1 MGKFLHQHQ
10 SKSNSCRKLVF
21 IVFLAC
27 LLGLACILNLF
38 WASSFS
44 FTSSYLSFP
53 SNWVSQKPRIFV
65 AQQQHNVN
73 DDKTENKRFL
83 SATFADLPAP
93 DLPWEQM
100 PSAPVPRLDGSAIQI
115 ENLFYVLSG
124 YGTLD
129 YVHSHV
135 DVFNFTDY
143 TWCARFD
150 TPKDMANSHLGV
162 ATDGRYIYVVSGQ
175 YGPQCRSSIA
185 RSYVLD
191 TRTREWRTT
200 QLWRG
205 RLHVMGGGKENRH
218 TPGLEHWSIA
228 VKDGKAL
235 EKEWRT
241 EIPIPRGGPHRAC
254 VAVNDR
260 LFVIGGQEGDFMAKP
275 GSPIFKCSRRHEV
288 VYDDVYMLDAG
299 MKKWEVLAPL
309 PKPNSHIE
317 CSWVVVNNSI
327 IITGGTTEKHPVT
340 KRMILVG
347 EVFQFHLDSLTWS
360 VIGKLPYRV
369 KTTLAG
375 FWDGYLY
382 FTSGQ
387 RDRGPD
393 NPQPRKIQAD
403 LRSND
408 ALRQSGALLSALQQS
423 AAGRDISIIAKS
435 AVEDIVAAPASAV
448 CKKLAFDLL
457 RSTRLTA
464 DLWDSVST
472 GIRKDFNFPDPDVVA
487 AAITILAAI
496 PSNSLAKLITD
507 SNAEISTCFD
517 SPSDNLRL
525 SITETLGCVL
535 ARDDLVTLCE
545 SNVNL
550 LDKVS
555 AWWARI
561 GQNML
566 DKSDTVSKVAFES
579 VGRLFQEL
587 DSKRMSRLAGDK
599 LVDSENSLAIRSN
612 WVSSMVDF
620 VWKKRSTLMARS
632 LILPVESFRATVFP
646 LVYAVKAVASG
657 GLEVIRKVSKG
668 SKVNG
673 TAVDSNAEKLVG
685 VSDLVTH
692 LAPFLASSLEPAL
705 IFDVGINMLHLAD
718 VPGGKPEWASQSIIA
733 ILTLWD
739 RQEFAS
745 ARESIVRAVVTNLHL
760 LDLHMQVS
768 LFKRLLLMVRNL
780 RAESDRMHALACICR
795 TALCVDL
802 FAKESVRRGQKPLAG
817 TDIASL
823 FEDPS
828 IKDDLHS
835 VASKSL
841 FREEFVAT
849 LVESCFQLSLPLPEQ
864 KNTGMESRV
873 IGALAYGAGYGA
885 LNWTET
891 ALEVVEVCR
900 PCVKWDCD
908 GRTYAVD
915 CYLKLLVRL
924 CHIYDTRGGV
934 KRVKDGAS
942 QDQILNETR
951 LQNLQRD
958 LVKDLREVSTS
969 RICARLLWAISEH
982 INLEGLDPLLADDPE
997 DPLNIIVS
1005 NIHKVLFNVDS
1016 STDSTNRPQDVQ
1028 AALLCALRLGSHH
1041 LRAGQLL
1048 IKELEEFR
1056 TNALAD
1062 SVNRHQ
1068 CRMILQRIKHISN
1081 HPESRWIGASEARG
1095 DYPFSHHK
1103 LTVQFYDA
1111 SAAQDRKL
1119 EGLVHKAILELW
1131 RPDPSE
1137 LTLLLTKGID
1147 SASLKVPPTA
1157 RTLTGS
1163 SDPCYIEAY
1172 HLADAGDGRIT
1183 LHLKVLNLTELEL
1196 NRVDVRVGL
1205 SGSLYFMDGSP
1216 LAVRQ
1221 LRNLVSQDP
1230 VLCSV
1235 TVGVSQFERCGFWVQ
1250 VLYYPFYGSGTVGDY
1265 DGDYSEEDPQ
1275 IMRLK
1280 RSLRPELGEPVILRC
1295 QPYKIPLTELL
1306 LPHKISPVEF
1316 FRLWPS
1322 LPAIVEYTGTYI
1334 YEGSGFKATAAQQYG
1349 SSPFLSG
1356 LISLYSK
1363 PFHRV
1368 CSHIIR
1374 TVAGFQL
1381 CYAAKTWHGG
1391 FLGMMIFGASEG
1403 WLDDLTD
1410 GGVEYMPEDEVKV
1423 AAAERLRI
1431 SMERI
1436 ALLKAAQPKKTL
1448 KTDDKSE
1455 DEDEEDE
1462 DKEKKEGEEDEKPKG
1477 PSTLSKLTAE
1487 EAEHR
1492 ALQAAVLQEWHMLC
1506 KDRNTKIG

>member
-1 MGKFLHQHQ
+1 MD
-10 SKSNSCRKLVF
+10 
-21 IVFLAC
+21 
-27 LLGLACILNLF
+27 ILF
-38 WASSFS
+38 
-44 FTSSYLSFP
+44 
-53 SNWVSQKPRIFV
+53 
-65 AQQQHNVN
+65 AQ
-73 DDKTENKRFL
+73 
-83 SATFADLPAP
+83 
-93 DLPWEQM
+93 
-100 PSAPVPRLDGSAIQI
+100 
-115 ENLFYVLSG
+115 
-124 YGTLD
+124 
-129 YVHSHV
+129 
-135 DVFNFTDY
+135 
-143 TWCARFD
+143 
-150 TPKDMANSHLGV
+150 
-162 ATDGRYIYVVSGQ
+162 
-175 YGPQCRSSIA
+175 
-185 RSYVLD
+185 
-191 TRTREWRTT
+191 
-200 QLWRG
+200 
-205 RLHVMGGGKENRH
+205 
-218 TPGLEHWSIA
+218 
-228 VKDGKAL
+228 
-235 EKEWRT
+235 
-241 EIPIPRGGPHRAC
+241 
-254 VAVNDR
+254 
-260 LFVIGGQEGDFMAKP
+260 
-275 GSPIFKCSRRHEV
+275 
-288 VYDDVYMLDAG
+288 
-299 MKKWEVLAPL
+299 
-309 PKPNSHIE
+309 
-317 CSWVVVNNSI
+317 
-327 IITGGTTEKHPVT
+327 
-340 KRMILVG
+340 
-347 EVFQFHLDSLTWS
+347 
-360 VIGKLPYRV
+360 
-369 KTTLAG
+369 
-375 FWDGYLY
+375 
-382 FTSGQ
+382 
-387 RDRGPD
+387 
-393 NPQPRKIQAD
+393 IQAD

-408 ALRQSGALLSALQQS
+408 ALRQSSALLSALQQS

-435 AVEDIVAAPASAV
+435 AVEEIVAAPASAV
-448 CKKLAFDLL
+448 CKKLAFDLI

-472 GIRKDFNFPDPDVVA
+472 GIRNDFHFPDPDVVA
-487 AAITILAAI
+487 AAVSILAAI
-496 PSNSLAKLITD
+496 PSYSLAKLITD
-507 SNAEISTCFD
+507 SNAEISACFD
-517 SPSDNLRL
+517 SPSDNLRF

-545 SNVNL
+545 NNVNL

-657 GLEVIRKVSKG
+657 GLEVIRKISKG

-673 TAVDSNAEKLVG
+673 TVVDSNAEKLVG

-705 IFDVGINMLHLAD
+705 IFDVGINMLYLAD

-823 FEDPS
+823 LEDPS
-828 IKDDLHS
+828 VKDDLHN
-835 VASKSL
+835 VTSKSL
-841 FREEFVAT
+841 FREELVAT

-864 KNTGMESRV
+864 KNSGMESRV
-873 IGALAYGAGYGA
+873 IGALAYGTGYGA

-1005 NIHKVLFNVDS
+1005 NIHKVLFNADA
-1016 STDSTNRPQDVQ
+1016 STDTTNRPQDVQ
-1028 AALLCALRLGSHH
+1028 AALLCAQRLGSRHA
-1041 LRAGQLL
+1041 RAGQLL
-1048 IKELEEFR
+1048 SKELEEFR
-1056 TNALAD
+1056 TSTLAD
-1062 SVNRHQ
+1062 SVNKHQ
-1068 CRMILQRIKHISN
+1068 CRMILQRIKYISN
-1081 HPESRWIGASEARG
+1081 RPESRWVGASEARG

-1131 RPDPSE
+1131 RPEPSE

-1250 VLYYPFYGSGTVGDY
+1250 VLYYPFFGSGTVGDY

-1356 LISLYSK
+1356 LKSLYFK

-1391 FLGMMIFGASEG
+1391 FLGMMIFGASEVSRNVDLGDETTTMMCKFVVRASDASIAKQIESDPQG

-1448 KTDDKSE
+1448 KTKDKA
-1455 DEDEEDE
+1455 EDEESDEDKDDE
-1462 DKEKKEGEEDEKPKG
+1462 DKEKKKKKEGEEDDKPKG

-1506 KDRNTKIG
+1506 KDRSMKVG